1 MKTNIIN
8 KAKGLVKVLPFYLFT
23 LIPLVTGC
31 NEDKFL
37 EEKALDFNS
46 ASNSYNTK
54 ADFDASVTEL
64 YYLTR
69 EQYYS
74 TYDRTTDL
82 SKVADM
88 WITADPL
95 QSNLTSDFSPSGAI
109 AKFYWDQNY
118 KLIAQANTII
128 SRLPNSTA
136 LSDDQKKEY
145 EAKARFF
152 RALGYRTLVLLYGD
166 VPLQLEEVTTP
177 KTDYTREAKEKV
189 WAQVIEDLEYAVA
202 NLSEI
207 NSVKDGE
214 ISKPAA
220 NMLLSECYLATGNND
235 KAASAASAVISNPN
249 LALMTQ
255 RFGSQAKEDG
265 DVFYDLFRPNNQN
278 RSSGNT
284 EAIWVIQF
292 ETNVEGGANQT
303 SDFFWYTSSFWG
315 ERFFA
320 PQVNK
325 FQIIAPDGVNISLFN
340 WPIGDMTGGRGIG
353 THYAVQHLY
362 KEIWNDDF
370 NDMRNSEYNWPRRF
384 KIHNMSAM
392 DDFPELKAALSD
404 GYFDVDNPR
413 LPAGYSM
420 ESGYSGGVTPS
431 TQLPN
436 RFMCGYSTKMTT
448 PFHHPDAQYQ
458 NKETYMLSGTGGKTF
473 TDQYFFRLAG
483 AYLLR
488 AEAYVNLG
496 KKAEAAADINVLRT
510 RANAKLVT
518 ADQMDIDFIL
528 DERLRELTC
537 EETRRL
543 TLARCGKLTER
554 ILKYNPYFHKENAA
568 DGKDYDSHFDLLPI
582 PLSAIQA
589 NKDAELKQ
597 NPGY

>member
-1 MKTNIIN
+1 
-8 KAKGLVKVLPFYLFT
+8 
-23 LIPLVTGC
+23 
-31 NEDKFL
+31 
-37 EEKALDFNS
+37 
-46 ASNSYNTK
+46 
-54 ADFDASVTEL
+54 
-64 YYLTR
+64 
-69 EQYYS
+69 
-74 TYDRTTDL
+74 
-82 SKVADM
+82 M

-95 QSNLTSDFSPSGAI
+95 QSNVTSDFSPSGAI

-118 KLIAQANTII
+118 KLIAQANTVI
-128 SRLPNSTA
+128 SRVPNSTA
-136 LSDDQKKEY
+136 LTDDQKKEF

-166 VPLQLEEVTTP
+166 VPLQLEEVTSP
-177 KTDYTREAKEKV
+177 KTDYTRESKDKV
-189 WAQVIEDLEYAVA
+189 WAAVIEDLEFAVA
-202 NLSEI
+202 NLPEI
-207 NSVKDGE
+207 NAVKDGE

-220 NMLLSECYLATGNND
+220 NMLLSEVYLATGNND

-278 RSSGNT
+278 RGSGNT

-292 ETNVEGGANQT
+292 ETNVDGGGNNT
-303 SDFFWYTSSFWG
+303 SHFFWNPGSFWG

-320 PQVNK
+320 PQVDK
-325 FQIIAPDGVNISLFN
+325 FQIVAPNGTNIQLFN

-362 KEIWNDDF
+362 SDIWADDF
-370 NDMRNSEYNWPRRF
+370 NDMRNSEFNWPRRY
-384 KIHNMSAM
+384 KLH
-392 DDFPELKAALSD
+392 FPERLNNYPDLKALMAD
-404 GYFDVDNPR
+404 GYFD
-413 LPAGYSM
+413 LETMPAKLKELGYSITA
-420 ESGYSGGVTPS
+420 GFAGGATPPE
-431 TQLPN
+431 QLPN

-458 NKETYMLSGTGGKTF
+458 NKSTYQLAGTGGKTY

-510 RANAKLVT
+510 RAKAKQVT
-518 ADQMDIDFIL
+518 ADQMNLDFVL

-543 TLARCGKLTER
+543 TLARCGKLAER

-582 PLSAIQA
+582 PLSAILA
-589 NKDAELKQ
+589 NKDGELKQ

>member
-1 MKTNIIN
+1 MKKI
-8 KAKGLVKVLPFYLFT
+8 LLFT
-23 LIPLVTGC
+23 VISALTLTGC

-54 ADFDASVTEL
+54 ADFDAATTEL

-69 EQYYS
+69 EEFYT

-82 SKVADM
+82 SKFADM

-95 QSNLTSDFSPSGAI
+95 KSNITADLSPSGI
-109 AKFYWDQNY
+109 AKFYWDENY
-118 KLIAQANTII
+118 KLIAQANTVI
-128 SRLPNSTA
+128 SRVPNATA
-136 LSDDQKKEY
+136 LTDDQKKEF
-145 EAKARFF
+145 EAKGRFF
-152 RALGYRTLVLLYGD
+152 RALGYRTLVLLYGN
-166 VPLQLEEVTTP
+166 VPLQIEEVTAP
-177 KTDYTREAKEKV
+177 KTDFTRESKDKV
-189 WAQVIEDLEYAVA
+189 WAQVIEDLEYAAA
-202 NLSEI
+202 NLPEI
-207 NSVKDGE
+207 NAVKDGE

-220 NMLLSECYLATGNND
+220 NMLLAEAYLATGAND
-235 KAASAASAVISNPN
+235 KAVNAASAVINNTN

-278 RSSGNT
+278 RSAGNT
-284 EAIWVIQF
+284 EGIWVIQF
-292 ETNVEGGANQT
+292 ETNVDGGGNNT
-303 SDFFWYTSSFWG
+303 SHFFWNPGSFWG

-320 PQVNK
+320 PQVDK
-325 FQIIAPDGVNISLFN
+325 FQLIAPDGTNVQLFN

-353 THYAVQHLY
+353 THYAVDHLY
-362 KEIWNDDF
+362 NGIWADDF
-370 NDMRNSEYNWPRRF
+370 NDMRNSEFNWPRRF
-384 KIHNMSAM
+384 KIHRTNVLA
-392 DDFPELKAALSD
+392 DRPELAAAMPD
-404 GYFDVDNPR
+404 GYFDLEHTV

-420 ESGYSGGVTPS
+420 TTGFDGGVNATN
-431 TQLPN
+431 QLPN

-448 PFHHPDAQYQ
+448 PFHYPDAQYQ
-458 NKETYMLSGTGGKTF
+458 DKATYQLAGTGGKTF
-473 TDQYFFRLAG
+473 TDQYFFRLAE

-510 RANAKLVT
+510 RAKAKAVT

-528 DERLRELTC
+528 DERLRELVC
-537 EETRRL
+537 EEKRRL
-543 TLARCGKLTER
+543 TLSRVGKLAER
-554 ILKYNPYFHKENAA
+554 IKKYNPYFNAA
-568 DGKDYDSHFDLLPI
+568 NSADKKDYDAHFDLFPI

-589 NKDAELKQ
+589 NKDAVLEQ